1 MTESLSSSTDGIIY
15 TLNPTKLLYFFDK
28 NKLTTTLLIT
38 ILSFRIG
45 EFVLDIYNNV
55 FYPIINAKKNGK
67 SIEDKYIIIFD
78 TRIQIGKVIVSFIRV
93 IIVMYL
99 MYIIALIVKKVSK
112 K

>member
-1 MTESLSSSTDGIIY
+1 MTESSTDSIIY
-15 TLNPTKLLYFFDK
+15 TLNPSRLLHFFDK

-45 EFVLDIYNNV
+45 EFVLDIYNHV
-55 FYPIINAKKNGK
+55 FYPLINTKRNGI
-67 SIEDKYIIIFD
+67 SIEDKYINIFD
-78 TRIQIGKVIVSFIRV
+78 TKIQIGKVIMSFIRV